1 MKIGSGK
8 AWAKT
13 IGSTLAHVQDA
24 VDLCAEWG
32 FAKLKQAGKQ
42 PKTIDVSEPKAL
54 RRVKGFLRSS
64 AAFIGQLGQGYFD
77 EYEELKKR
85 KK

>member
-1 MKIGSGK
+1 MKLGSGK

-13 IGSTLAHVQDA
+13 IGSALAHVQDA
-24 VDLCAEWG
+24 VDSCAEWG

-42 PKTIDVSEPKAL
+42 PKTIDVSEPTVL
-54 RRVKGFLRSS
+54 RRAKGFLRSTVS
-64 AAFIGQLGQGYFD
+64 FIGQLGQGYFD
-77 EYEELKKR
+77 EYEEIKKR